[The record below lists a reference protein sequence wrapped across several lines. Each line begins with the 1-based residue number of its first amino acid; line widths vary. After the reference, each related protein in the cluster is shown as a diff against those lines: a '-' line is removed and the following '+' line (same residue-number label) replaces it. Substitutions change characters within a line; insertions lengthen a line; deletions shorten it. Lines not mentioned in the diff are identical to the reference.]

1 MSETEDEV
9 LVGDKR
15 DYNEILEMVSSQKGK
30 KKRKTTTIKKPSKTE
45 ERSRR
50 EERNTEQKH
59 KTWTGYFPFFQT
71 TPDSMLEG
79 SLGLKLQEQDGGR
92 RVRLLVTLL
101 LQ

>member
-30 KKRKTTTIKKPSKTE
+30 KKNRKKKKTSETE
-45 ERSRR
+45 ERCRR

-59 KTWTGYFPFFQT
+59 KTCTGYFSFFQT
-71 TPDSMLEG
+71 TPDSVLEG